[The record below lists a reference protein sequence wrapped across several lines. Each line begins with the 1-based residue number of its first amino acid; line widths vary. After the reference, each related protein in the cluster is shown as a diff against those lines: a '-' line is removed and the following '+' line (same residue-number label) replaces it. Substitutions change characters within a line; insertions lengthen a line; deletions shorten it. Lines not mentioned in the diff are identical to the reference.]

1 MTPFEKYGKLHVEGK
16 NLVNEKGEIVQ
27 LKGISTHNLN
37 VYPEYINEEAFRQF
51 RDEYKVTIMR
61 FAMYTGFA
69 DGFNGY
75 ADSDD
80 AHRKELE
87 DIMLKGVD
95 ICRDLGLYCMIDWHV
110 LLDYDPNMHTDMAI
124 RFFKTICPKLKDYDN
139 VIYEICNEPNMN
151 LETKEEVTWDQI
163 KHYARQVIPV
173 IKEIDDTK
181 VIIVGTT
188 IWSQGVDEAADAPLT
203 EYDNLMYTLHFYAD
217 THRDRIRD
225 KLKYARKKDLPVF
238 VTEFGVGHANGDGEI
253 NDEESKKWIDLLNE
267 EKISYIIWNLSNK
280 AETSSILR
288 PECKKACGFTD
299 DDLSECGKRMK
310 DIMAE

>member
-16 NLVNEKGEIVQ
+16 DLVNEAGQTVQ

-51 RDEYKVTIMR
+51 RDEYKVSIMR
-61 FAMYTGFA
+61 LAMYTGFA
-69 DGFNGY
+69 DDHYGY

-80 AHRKELE
+80 EHRKELE
-87 DIMLKGVD
+87 KIVLDGAK
-95 ICRDLGLYCMIDWHV
+95 ICKDLGIYCMIDWHI
-110 LLDYDPNMHTDMAI
+110 LLDYDPNMHTDMSI
-124 RFFKTICPKLKDYDN
+124 RFFKNICPKLKDYDN

-163 KHYARQVIPV
+163 KNYAREVIPV

-188 IWSQGVDEAADAPLT
+188 IWSQGVDKAADAPL
-203 EYDNLMYTLHFYAD
+203 EYDNIMYTLHFYAD
-217 THRDRIRD
+217 THRD
-225 KLKYARKKDLPVF
+225 KLRNKLIYARNKDLPVF
-238 VTEFGVGHANGDGEI
+238 VTEFGVGHANGDGVI

-267 EKISYIIWNLSNK
+267 EKISHIIWNLSNK
-280 AETSSILR
+280 AETSSILL
-288 PECKKACGFTD
+288 PACKKTCNFTQE
-299 DDLSECGKRMK
+299 DLSECGKRMK
-310 DIMAE
+310 AIMSI

>member
-16 NLVNEKGEIVQ
+16 NLVNENGEIVQ
-27 LKGISTHNLN
+27 LRGISTHNLN
-37 VYPEYINEEAFRQF
+37 VYPQYINAEAFKQF
-51 RDEYKVTIMR
+51 RDEYKVTVMR

-69 DGFNGY
+69 DGFLGY

-151 LETKEEVTWDQI
+151 LETKEAVTWDQI

-188 IWSQGVDEAADAPLT
+188 IWSQGVDEAADAPLN

-217 THRDRIRD
+217 THRDRIRN
-225 KLKYARKKDLPVF
+225 KLIYARKKDLPVF

-253 NDEESKKWIDLLNE
+253 NDEETKKWMDLLNE
-267 EKISYIIWNLSNK
+267 EKIGYIIWNLSNK
-280 AETSSILR
+280 AETSSII
-288 PECKKACGFTD
+288 KADCDKEFGFTD

-310 DIMAE
+310 DLMAL

>member
-1 MTPFEKYGKLHVEGK
+1 MTPFEKFGKLHVEGR
-16 NLVNEKGEIVQ
+16 NLVNEKGETVQ

-69 DGFNGY
+69 DGFKGY

-87 DIMLKGVD
+87 DIVLKGVD

-225 KLKYARKKDLPVF
+225 NLKYARKKDLPVF

-267 EKISYIIWNLSNK
+267 EKISHIIWNLSNK

-288 PECKKACGFTD
+288 PECKKAYGFTD

-310 DIMAE
+310 DIMAK

>member
-95 ICRDLGLYCMIDWHV
+95 ICRDLGLYCIIDWHV